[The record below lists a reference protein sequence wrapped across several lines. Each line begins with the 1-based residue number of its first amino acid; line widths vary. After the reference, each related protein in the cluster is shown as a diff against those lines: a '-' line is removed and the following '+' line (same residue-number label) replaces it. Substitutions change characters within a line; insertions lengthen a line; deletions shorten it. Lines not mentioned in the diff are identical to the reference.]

1 MFVCFV
7 FEFSVLYKLELFIIL
22 STGVE
27 YKCGCELL
35 KKFIGN
41 RTPVICQNNIWS
53 LLLSHSPD
61 LNILKQLRILY
72 FLFYRRNPLH
82 LRYVFHEF
90 IFHNVFLLLLNM
102 LIHFI
107 NHIRKWRFCT
117 NLMHLY
123 IKLSIMTFITV
134 IIIRHIGWTY
144 DIKNLTFKFC
154 QLKNK
159 VNFIFFERNILPS
172 WTWKFD
178 LVRSQEQWW
187 LLHRTWLQLLT

>member
-1 MFVCFV
+1 MVFSCSLSTTGLFCFFFCFH
-7 FEFSVLYKLELFIIL
+7 FEFSVLYKLKLFIFL
-22 STGVE
+22 STGVG
-27 YKCGCELL
+27 YKCDCELL

-41 RTPVICQNNIWS
+41 QTPVICQNNTWS

-61 LNILKQLRILY
+61 PNILKQLRILY

-90 IFHNVFLLLLNM
+90 IFQNVFLLLLNM

-107 NHIRKWRFCT
+107 NHIRKWRFYT

-123 IKLSIMTFITV
+123 IKLSIITFITV
-134 IIIRHIGWTY
+134 TIIRYIGWIY

-154 QLKNK
+154 QLEK
-159 VNFIFFERNILPS
+159 
-172 WTWKFD
+172 
-178 LVRSQEQWW
+178 
-187 LLHRTWLQLLT
+187 